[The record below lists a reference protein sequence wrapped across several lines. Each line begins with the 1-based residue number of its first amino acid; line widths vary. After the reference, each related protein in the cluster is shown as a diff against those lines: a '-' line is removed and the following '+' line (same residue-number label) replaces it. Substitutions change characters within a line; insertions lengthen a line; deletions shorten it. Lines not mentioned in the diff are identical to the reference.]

1 MGRGGIHLRAK
12 EFAAR
17 RLASRR
23 RVLVGS
29 VLLQHDNVMAR
40 LSLRLSIALAGAA
53 NCEFF
58 RPGAQDRRTGSRAD
72 GPAAVPLQCART
84 CFYLSRLRRLH
95 GRSSAGMLRSDRR
108 WTRSSFSGS
117 AVIASSPP
125 SHCRRSFISS
135 IIPSRRRAAYQGRA
149 AARIHRPGLATARYR
164 ASAQKEGS
172 HRSSRGTSAPVCAYA
187 LESGSSTFGAEGGK
201 GRVSVRTNVACA
213 WTARSDFPWITLRVA
228 SGTGPGDIEYDV
240 APDAGT
246 DQRQAAISVEQASF
260 PVRQDP
266 PSPTSCSYN
275 VDPTSTSLHWHGAVG
290 EGFDVRLA
298 TAAHCTWTTVAAASW
313 IELLTAPGG
322 TGSTVMRVRVGAYTE
337 QQTRRAPLEIR
348 WPTAT
353 AGQTWNVSTIVDGR
367 LT

>member
-1 MGRGGIHLRAK
+1 M
-12 EFAAR
+12 
-17 RLASRR
+17 
-23 RVLVGS
+23 
-29 VLLQHDNVMAR
+29 
-40 LSLRLSIALAGAA
+40 
-53 NCEFF
+53 
-58 RPGAQDRRTGSRAD
+58 
-72 GPAAVPLQCART
+72 
-84 CFYLSRLRRLH
+84 
-95 GRSSAGMLRSDRR
+95 
-108 WTRSSFSGS
+108 
-117 AVIASSPP
+117 
-125 SHCRRSFISS
+125 
-135 IIPSRRRAAYQGRA
+135 
-149 AARIHRPGLATARYR
+149 
-164 ASAQKEGS
+164 
-172 HRSSRGTSAPVCAYA
+172 CAYA

-298 TAAHCTWTTVAAASW
+298 TAAHCTWTTAAAASW